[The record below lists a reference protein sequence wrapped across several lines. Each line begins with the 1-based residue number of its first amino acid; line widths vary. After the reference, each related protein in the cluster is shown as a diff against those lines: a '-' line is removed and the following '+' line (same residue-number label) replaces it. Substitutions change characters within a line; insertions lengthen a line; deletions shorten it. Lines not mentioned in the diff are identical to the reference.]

1 MVGVKWTKAAWNVR
15 CVRADD
21 WQTTDM
27 TSQREIGQVRETVFN
42 ISRDP
47 CFSWLLDVSDITLVR

>member
-27 TSQREIGQVRETVFN
+27 TSEGDWTGEGN
-42 ISRDP
+42 
-47 CFSWLLDVSDITLVR
+47 CL